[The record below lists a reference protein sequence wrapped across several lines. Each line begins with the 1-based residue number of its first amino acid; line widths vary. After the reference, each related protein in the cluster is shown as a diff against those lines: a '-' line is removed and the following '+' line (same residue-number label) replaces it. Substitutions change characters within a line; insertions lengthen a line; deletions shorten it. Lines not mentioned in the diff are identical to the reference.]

1 MRITRIE
8 PQQHDPTRRNIYI
21 DGEYALGVSA
31 ETLLRFGLRTGD
43 ELTSER
49 LQALQ
54 TAENA
59 AAAKRHAL
67 RLLARRPRSEKEI
80 RDALRTHEFSQNEIE
95 TALRDL
101 RSAGLLDDESFA
113 RSYIRDH
120 VRLRPRGSVAVRQKL
135 LLLGISKDIIDRAL
149 EEEFPQAVQEQVAYD
164 LAVAFINKSA
174 RMSASEQVLR
184 RKLAAMLSRKGFPWD
199 VISAV
204 VKKVLGNNS
213 DRGDIG

>member
-54 TAENA
+54 AAENA

-67 RLLARRPRSEKEI
+67 RLLSRRPRSEKEI
-80 RDALRTHEFSQNEIE
+80 RDALRTQEFSQNEIE

-101 RSAGLLDDESFA
+101 RSAGLLDDERFA

-120 VRLRPRGSVAVRQKL
+120 VRLRPKGPVAVRQKL
-135 LLLGISKDIIDRAL
+135 LLLGISKDIIDRSL
-149 EEEFPQAVQEQVAYD
+149 EEEFPHAVQEQVAYD
-164 LAVAFINKSA
+164 LAVAFVDKSSRA
-174 RMSASEQVLR
+174 RTTPQVLR
-184 RKLAAMLSRKGFPWD
+184 QKLAAILSRRGFTWD
-199 VISAV
+199 VISTV
-204 VKKVLGNNS
+204 VNKVLRNS
-213 DRGDIG
+213 DTGDIE